1 VPHERCQRAIW
12 AAFLANLCVAVAKFV
27 AFLFTGAAAPPGEA
41 LHSVADTGNQLLL
54 LLGAARVRRPP
65 SASRWSVSGSRL
77 GPAIREVLESHPQ
90 LLCLIH
96 LRTQHLGPDEF
107 LVAAK
112 VELDPS
118 LSLPDAA
125 RVIDEGQARVRER
138 APAARVIYIEPD
150 VVPSGGEA
158 PLTQ

>member
-1 VPHERCQRAIW
+1 
-12 AAFLANLCVAVAKFV
+12 
-27 AFLFTGAAAPPGEA
+27 
-41 LHSVADTGNQLLL
+41 
-54 LLGAARVRRPP
+54 
-65 SASRWSVSGSRL
+65 
-77 GPAIREVLESHPQ
+77 VLESHPQ

-96 LRTQHLGPDEF
+96 LRTQHLGSDEF

-150 VVPSGGEA
+150 IVSSGGEA